1 MPKRISIYVLILVS
15 VGVFLNH
22 FSVAQKENGL
32 LLVIDGREVDA
43 MGMAQEK
50 WVKLTRNCERVAQLD
65 SNTQKRLEIL
75 KLIQAYSPPNS
86 ESAQIVSLL
95 KVEEWFLAEVQF
107 KDLLPAVVLIQ
118 DLEGKL
124 GIVPNAIWSGETHP
138 WLAAPFIRQ
147 YISLKAPQ
155 APKALLECFETVR

>member
-118 DLEGKL
+118 DRDGQL

-138 WLAAPFIRQ
+138 WLAEPFIRQ
-147 YISLKAPQ
+147 YISHKAPQ

>member
-43 MGMAQEK
+43 MGMAQDK
-50 WVKLTRNCERVAQLD
+50 WNRLTRHCERVTPID
-65 SNTQKRLEIL
+65 SNA
-75 KLIQAYSPPNS
+75 KLYFDIQQTIQAYSPPNS
-86 ESAQIVSLL
+86 ESAQILSLASTG
-95 KVEEWFLAEVQF
+95 EWSLVQVQF

-118 DLEGKL
+118 QVDGKPSIL
-124 GIVPNAIWSGETHP
+124 PNAIWSGETHP
-138 WLAAPFIRQ
+138 WLAAPHIRQ
-147 YISLKAPQ
+147 YINSKAPQ
-155 APKALLECFETVR
+155 SPSDLIKCFDPV

>member
-1 MPKRISIYVLILVS
+1 MPKKISIYVLMLVML
-15 VGVFLNH
+15 GVFLNH
-22 FSVAQKENGL
+22 FSVTQKENGWL
-32 LLVIDGREVDA
+32 LNIDGREVDA
-43 MGMAQEK
+43 IGMAQEK
-50 WVKLTRNCERVAQLD
+50 WVKLTRHCERITQLD
-65 SNTQKRLEIL
+65 STAQQHLAIQ
-75 KLIQAYSPPNS
+75 KLIQAYSPPHS

-95 KVEEWFLAEVQF
+95 SAGEWSLAEVQF

-118 DLEGKL
+118 DRDGQL

-147 YISLKAPQ
+147 YISLRAPQ